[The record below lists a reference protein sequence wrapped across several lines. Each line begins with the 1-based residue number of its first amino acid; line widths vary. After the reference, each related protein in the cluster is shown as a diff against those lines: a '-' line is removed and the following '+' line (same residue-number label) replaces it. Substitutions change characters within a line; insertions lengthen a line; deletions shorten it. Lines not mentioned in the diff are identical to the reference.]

1 MDKKQ
6 LRKLTSFFYE
16 IGTLRRI
23 LRAHQQALLVH
34 DPTDNI
40 ASHSF
45 RSAFI
50 GYFMAEELRADADK
64 VLKMCLL
71 HDIEEIRTNDHNWI
85 HRRYTKV
92 FDDEVRQEQL
102 DDFPGAKDL
111 LEVADE
117 YAARQTP
124 EARIAK
130 DADLLDQLFLLK
142 EYAWQ
147 GNREAARWL
156 DPKGKEGSQQE
167 RQMHTALAKSLAKEL
182 KAQDP
187 SLWWKN
193 IWTAER
199 RN

>member
-16 IGTLRRI
+16 IGTLRRV

-45 RSAFI
+45 RCVFI
-50 GYFMAEELRADADK
+50 GYFLAKELKADADK
-64 VLKMCLL
+64 VVKMCLL

-92 FDDEVRQEQL
+92 FDEEVRTEQL
-102 DDFPGAKDL
+102 DDFAGAKNL

-156 DPKGKEGSQQE
+156 NPKGKGGSQQE